1 MLSETVEL
9 RGHIIDSL
17 ILPKVLDEILTRGAN
32 FKIAQVKIGQK
43 RTDQSFARIEVSAE
57 SSEALD
63 DLILRLRQHGA
74 EVAKKGDAQLAL
86 APSDGI
92 FPADFYVTTNQQTF
106 VRIGGREF
114 EVRAPMLDS
123 AIMFDRQQEIAR
135 TVRFA
140 DVRKGMEIVIG
151 HKGVRVAPRQRATS
165 RRDIFQFL
173 NANISAERPKGAL
186 IREIAREFEAT
197 RKAKGKILIV
207 AGAAVVHTGAAEYLE
222 RMIEGGYVDL
232 LISGNAFAV
241 YDIESALFGTA
252 LGMNLEQDARADAG
266 HENHMR
272 AINLVRAA
280 GGISNA
286 VKNGT
291 LTRGIMRACVKHKVE
306 FLLTGSVRDDGPLP
320 EVITDAVAAQRAMR
334 EKIEGVTLALLM
346 GTMLHSVAA
355 ANLLPASVKTLV
367 VDINPAAVAKLT
379 DGQTFQALGLVTDI
393 EPFLRELAEC
403 LSQLRGVAKTS
414 RT

>member
-1 MLSETVEL
+1 
-9 RGHIIDSL
+9 
-17 ILPKVLDEILTRGAN
+17 
-32 FKIAQVKIGQK
+32 
-43 RTDQSFARIEVSAE
+43 
-57 SSEALD
+57 
-63 DLILRLRQHGA
+63 
-74 EVAKKGDAQLAL
+74 
-86 APSDGI
+86 
-92 FPADFYVTTNQQTF
+92 
-106 VRIGGREF
+106 
-114 EVRAPMLDS
+114 
-123 AIMFDRQQEIAR
+123 
-135 TVRFA
+135 
-140 DVRKGMEIVIG
+140 
-151 HKGVRVAPRQRATS
+151 
-165 RRDIFQFL
+165 
-173 NANISAERPKGAL
+173 
-186 IREIAREFEAT
+186 
-197 RKAKGKILIV
+197 
-207 AGAAVVHTGAAEYLE
+207 
-222 RMIEGGYVDL
+222 
-232 LISGNAFAV
+232 
-241 YDIESALFGTA
+241 
-252 LGMNLEQDARADAG
+252 MNLEQDARADAG

-379 DGQTFQALGLVTDI
+379 DDQTFQALGLVTDI
-393 EPFLRELAEC
+393 EPFLRELTEC

>member
-1 MLSETVEL
+1 
-9 RGHIIDSL
+9 
-17 ILPKVLDEILTRGAN
+17 
-32 FKIAQVKIGQK
+32 
-43 RTDQSFARIEVSAE
+43 
-57 SSEALD
+57 
-63 DLILRLRQHGA
+63 
-74 EVAKKGDAQLAL
+74 
-86 APSDGI
+86 
-92 FPADFYVTTNQQTF
+92 
-106 VRIGGREF
+106 
-114 EVRAPMLDS
+114 
-123 AIMFDRQQEIAR
+123 
-135 TVRFA
+135 
-140 DVRKGMEIVIG
+140 
-151 HKGVRVAPRQRATS
+151 
-165 RRDIFQFL
+165 L
-173 NANISAERPKGAL
+173 NANISAERPKSAL

-232 LISGNAFAV
+232 IISGNAFAV
-241 YDIESALFGTA
+241 YDIESALFNTA
-252 LGMNLEQDARADAG
+252 LGVNLERDALADGG

-320 EVITDAVAAQRAMR
+320 EVITDSVAAQSAMR
-334 EKIEGVTLALLM
+334 QKIEGVTLALLM
-346 GTMLHSVAA
+346 GTMLHSVAV

-393 EPFLRELAEC
+393 EPFLRELTEC
-403 LSQLRGVAKTS
+403 LNQLRGAAKTA

>member
-1 MLSETVEL
+1 
-9 RGHIIDSL
+9 
-17 ILPKVLDEILTRGAN
+17 
-32 FKIAQVKIGQK
+32 
-43 RTDQSFARIEVSAE
+43 
-57 SSEALD
+57 
-63 DLILRLRQHGA
+63 
-74 EVAKKGDAQLAL
+74 
-86 APSDGI
+86 
-92 FPADFYVTTNQQTF
+92 
-106 VRIGGREF
+106 
-114 EVRAPMLDS
+114 
-123 AIMFDRQQEIAR
+123 
-135 TVRFA
+135 
-140 DVRKGMEIVIG
+140 
-151 HKGVRVAPRQRATS
+151 VRVVPRQRATS
-165 RRDIFQFL
+165 RPDIFQFL

-232 LISGNAFAV
+232 IISGNAFAV

-252 LGMNLEQDARADAG
+252 LGVNLAQDALADGG

-272 AINLVRAA
+272 AINLMRAA

-291 LTRGIMRACVKHKVE
+291 LTCGIMRACVKHKVE

-346 GTMLHSVAA
+346 GTMLHSVAV

>member
-74 EVAKKGDAQLAL
+74 EVAEKGDAQLAP

-106 VRIGGREF
+106 VRIGGKEF
-114 EVRAPMLDS
+114 EVHAPMLDS
-123 AIMFDRQQEIAR
+123 AIMFDRGQEIAR

-140 DVRKGMEIVIG
+140 DVRKGMEIVVG
-151 HKGVRVAPRQRATS
+151 HQGVRVAPRQRTTS
-165 RRDIFQFL
+165 HPDIFQFL
-173 NANISAERPKGAL
+173 NANISAERPKSAL

-232 LISGNAFAV
+232 IISGNAFAV
-241 YDIESALFGTA
+241 YDIESALFNTA
-252 LGMNLEQDARADAG
+252 LGVNLERDALADGG

-320 EVITDAVAAQRAMR
+320 EVITDSVAAQSAMR

-346 GTMLHSVAA
+346 GTMLHSVAV

-393 EPFLRELAEC
+393 EPFLRELTEC
-403 LSQLRGVAKTS
+403 LNQLRGAAKTA